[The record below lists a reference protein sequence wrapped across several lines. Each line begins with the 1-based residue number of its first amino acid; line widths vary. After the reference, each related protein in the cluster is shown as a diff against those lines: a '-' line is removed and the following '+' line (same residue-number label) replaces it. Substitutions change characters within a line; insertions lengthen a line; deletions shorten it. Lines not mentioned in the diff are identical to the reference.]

1 MNATSLEELRAG
13 AAGQEGRDE
22 RMEQVRQLLFG
33 DHAQEVA
40 TRFLLMEARLRELEL
55 GITRQLEFI
64 QARLDQLVS
73 DQAADRRATF
83 DELAQHIRN
92 LSDHVAG
99 ISRK

>member
-13 AAGQEGRDE
+13 ATGREDRDE

-40 TRFLLMEARLRELEL
+40 TRFMLMETRLRELES
-55 GITRQLEFI
+55 GITRQLEVI
-64 QARLDQLVS
+64 QARLEQLAS
-73 DQAADRRATF
+73 EQTADRRASF
-83 DELAQHIRN
+83 DELAQHLRN

-99 ISRK
+99 ISKK